1 MILSR
6 GRGDDRLE
14 MDGRRIFL
22 LALAISGA
30 ASTVQGQPV
39 PPRVVC
45 VYDDRSFSNGAHI
58 CVQKNLMMTC
68 TVTEQKPI
76 WTLVLDEALSERC
89 LVPFQDLNARW
100 HHHVV
105 RRQAR
110 VGVPQ
115 TPASAPCFTFNGKRY
130 CE

>member
-1 MILSR
+1 
-6 GRGDDRLE
+6 
-14 MDGRRIFL
+14 MDWRRIFS
-22 LALAISGA
+22 LAVAIASA
-30 ASTVQGQPV
+30 ASTVRGQPA

-45 VYDDRSFSNGAHI
+45 VYDDRSFSDGAHI

-68 TVTEQKPI
+68 NITEQKPM
-76 WTLVLDEALSERC
+76 WTLVLDKDLSERC
-89 LVPFQDLNARW
+89 LAPFQDLNAHW

-110 VGVPQ
+110 VDASLSR
-115 TPASAPCFTFNGKRY
+115 ASAPCFTFNGKRY